1 MKKFQ
6 TIFLVILLSIH
17 YNIDLFCASAI
28 PTPVVLTQSDGSKL
42 TIRLHGDEYYNYKT
56 TIDGYLIIPDN
67 EGIMTYAKIQNG
79 SVFSTNIRVSEISER
94 KMDEINLLRTLSN
107 EPDMKALNIKSR
119 ISKSKDDF
127 QGSKP
132 MKVYPLTGSPKSLV
146 LLVNFSD
153 IQFASSDSLIAFS
166 NLLNQNRYSDNGG
179 TGSARD
185 YFHDASTGVFNPQFD
200 VFGPVTLDNSM
211 AYYGANNG
219 SGNDVN
225 PRQMIIDACTKASAE
240 GLDFSQY
247 DTDNDGFVDNVF
259 VYYAGYNEAEG
270 GSNNSIWPHKWKLS
284 NYNTKLNGKIIYN
297 YACTSEFRGNTGT
310 TMCGIGTFCHEFGHV
325 LGLADY
331 YSTSGT
337 SHHTLSS
344 WNIMD
349 IGLYLNQGR
358 TPPTYCT
365 YDRYFLKWLTPVQLT
380 DTGTYSLDTLSSS
393 NKAYLISQT
402 PNRTQYS
409 ANNTSYPE
417 YFTLENRQQ
426 KGWDA
431 YLPGHGLIVY
441 HINYNAAAWANNG
454 PNNDANA
461 MGVDLIEADGI
472 FSAQNT
478 KSDPTLSGDPFP
490 GTANISS
497 KRLSYI
503 KNSTNAFASHT
514 FSNVT
519 ETDGII
525 SFRLD
530 TLRIDRMPV
539 VTTTLPS
546 LITDVSAVAGGT
558 VVSEG
563 TAFVSEKGICWG
575 VDINPTIENNKIINS
590 EGVGIFTD
598 TISGLASGVTFHYRA
613 FATNSVG
620 TTYGSDMTFTT
631 IITTNIKSNAT
642 NTLTIYPNPT
652 EGELKI
658 KFKVDCRCSVF
669 LFNMLGQKVY
679 SLDNVSFQEKELNLK
694 NICSEGIYWL
704 KLVNEYGENI
714 GEKRILFK

>member
-1 MKKFQ
+1 MNNFK
-6 TIFLVILLSIH
+6 IISLVILLSVH
-17 YNIDLFCASAI
+17 FNNELFCATAI
-28 PTPVVLTQSDGSKL
+28 PTPVVITQPDGSKL
-42 TIRLHGDEYYNYKT
+42 TIRLHGDEYYNFQT
-56 TIDGYLIIPDN
+56 TIDGYLIMPDN
-67 EGIMTYAKIQNG
+67 KEFMTYAKIENG
-79 SVFSTNIRVSEISER
+79 SVVRTNIRVSEMNER
-94 KMDEINLLRTLSN
+94 KVDEINLVKTLN
-107 EPDMKALNIKSR
+107 KETDMTAFYIKNR
-119 ISKSKDDF
+119 LKRSKSTF
-127 QGSKP
+127 QETNQ
-132 MKVYPLTGSPKSLV
+132 MKVYPLKGTPKSLV

-153 IQFASSDSLIAFS
+153 VQFAESDSLTAFS
-166 NLLNQNRYSDNGG
+166 NLLNQNGYSDNGG

-211 AYYGANNG
+211 AYYGAND
-219 SGNDVN
+219 SYGNDVN
-225 PRQMIIDACTKASAE
+225 PRQMIIDACSKASAA

-270 GSNNSIWPHKWKLS
+270 GPKNSVWPHKWKLS
-284 NYNTKLNGKIIYN
+284 NFNTKFNGKIIYN
-297 YACTSEFRGNTGT
+297 YACTSEFRGNTGNS
-310 TMCGIGTFCHEFGHV
+310 MCGIGTFCHEFGHV

-380 DTGTYSLDTLSSS
+380 DTGTYSLDTLASS
-393 NKAYLISQT
+393 NRAYLISQIT
-402 PNRTQYS
+402 NRTQYT
-409 ANNTSYPE
+409 ANSTSYPE

-431 YLPGHGLIVY
+431 YLPGHGMIVY
-441 HINYNAAAWANNG
+441 HINYNATAWANNG

-472 FSAQNT
+472 FSAQDT

-490 GTANISS
+490 GTADITS
-497 KRLSYI
+497 KTLSYI
-503 KNSTNAFASHT
+503 RNSTNAFASHT

-530 TLRIDRMPV
+530 TLRIDRMPT
-539 VTTTLPS
+539 VTTTMPT
-546 LITDVSAVAGGT
+546 LITDISAVIGGT
-558 VVSEG
+558 VINEG
-563 TAFVSEKGICWG
+563 TAIVSERGICWG
-575 VDINPTIENNKIINS
+575 ADINPTIENNKIINGS
-590 EGVGIFTD
+590 GAGLFTD
-598 TISGLASGVTFHYRA
+598 TISGLASGSTFHYRA
-613 FATNSVG
+613 YATNSVG
-620 TTYGSDMTFTT
+620 TSYGYDMIFTT
-631 IITTNIKSNAT
+631 IITTNIKTTGADI
-642 NTLTIYPNPT
+642 LTIYPNPT
-652 EGELKI
+652 EGKLMI
-658 KFKVDCRCSVF
+658 KFQGDCRCSVF
-669 LFNMLGQKVY
+669 LFNALGQKVY
-679 SLDNVSFQEKELNLK
+679 SLDNEYFHEKELNLI
-694 NICSEGIYWL
+694 NICSKGIYWL
-704 KLVNEYGENI
+704 KLLNECGENI
-714 GEKRILFK
+714 GEQRILFK